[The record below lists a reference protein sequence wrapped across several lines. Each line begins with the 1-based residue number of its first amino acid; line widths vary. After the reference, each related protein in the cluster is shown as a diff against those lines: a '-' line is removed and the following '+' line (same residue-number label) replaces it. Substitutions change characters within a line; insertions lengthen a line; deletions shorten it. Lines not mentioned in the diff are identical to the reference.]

1 MHSRVYSNLEGIQII
16 EIPETAVP
24 PLSSECFISADIY
37 GSATHQRDPGD
48 QNRRAPEFV
57 Y

>member
-1 MHSRVYSNLEGIQII
+1 MHSRVYSNLESIQII